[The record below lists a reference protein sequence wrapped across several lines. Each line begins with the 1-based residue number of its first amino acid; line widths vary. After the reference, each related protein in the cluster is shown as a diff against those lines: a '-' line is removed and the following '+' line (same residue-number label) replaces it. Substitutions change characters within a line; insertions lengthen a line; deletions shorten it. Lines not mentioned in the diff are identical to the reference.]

1 MTLFAFLAVLVA
13 GLAGLGWLLNR
24 ERSALWRRRRA
35 LLADC
40 RPLFERAEQAD
51 GVGGFPRLAGEIA
64 GRRVVVEL
72 LPDTLTLRRLP
83 QLWLCLTV
91 MTPLPGGAAFGVLAR
106 PSGGE
111 FYARTPDLPVR
122 LEPPAGL
129 LPEDVMVRGRRRGAA
144 FLAQAERAIAD
155 LMADARVKEVLVMP
169 AGLRVIFQAAEGN
182 RGQHLLLRQCDFG
195 DKRFDPALF
204 MRLYDGLEEIART
217 LLPAAMS
224 AHLPETRGQRA

>member
-13 GLAGLGWLLNR
+13 GFAGLGWLLNR

-40 RPLFERAEQAD
+40 RPLFERVEQAD
-51 GVGGFPRLAGEIA
+51 GVGGFPRLSGEIA

-72 LPDTLTLRRLP
+72 MPDTMTLRRLP
-83 QLWLCLTV
+83 QLWLSLTV
-91 MTPLPGGAAFGVLAR
+91 IMPLPGGAAFGVLAR
-106 PSGGE
+106 PSGSE

-122 LEPPAGL
+122 LEPPAG

-155 LMADARVKEVLVMP
+155 LMADPRVKEVLVMP
-169 AGLRVIFQAAEGN
+169 AGLRVVFQAAEGQ

-195 DKRFDPALF
+195 DAGFDPALF
-204 MRLYDGLEEIART
+204 MRLYDGLEEIARR
-217 LLPAAMS
+217 LSPAPTP
-224 AHLPETRGQRA
+224 AHLQETRGQRA

>member
-1 MTLFAFLAVLVA
+1 MTTFAFLIIIVA
-13 GLAGLGWLLNR
+13 GLAGLFWLVNR
-24 ERSALWRRRRA
+24 ERSALWRRRKA

-40 RPLFERAEQAD
+40 RPLFERAEQVD
-51 GVGGFPRLAGEIA
+51 GVAGFPRLAGEIA

-72 LPDTLTLRRLP
+72 LPDTMTLRRLP
-83 QLWLCLTV
+83 QLWLSLTV
-91 MTPLPGGAAFGVLAR
+91 MTPLPDGAAFGALAR
-106 PSGGE
+106 PSGSE

-122 LEPPAGL
+122 LEPPIG

-144 FLAQAERAIAD
+144 FLAQAERAVAD

-195 DKRFDPALF
+195 DERFDPALF

-217 LLPAAMS
+217 LLPAAML
-224 AHLPETRGQRA
+224 AQLPETRGQRA